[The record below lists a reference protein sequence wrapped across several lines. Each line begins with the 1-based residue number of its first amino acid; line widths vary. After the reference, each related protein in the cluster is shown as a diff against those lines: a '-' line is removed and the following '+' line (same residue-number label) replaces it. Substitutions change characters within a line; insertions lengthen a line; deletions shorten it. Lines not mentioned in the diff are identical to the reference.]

1 MKHYLLLIFIF
12 TTALLTAQNTF
23 EYNLTNDVIFKVYQK
38 EEGKFYKIS
47 NQKDFKQNTPEA
59 VALSYFFASS
69 NEIASKLYLDKKK
82 YTPIDASM
90 FDLIK
95 KTKSKDAYIQ
105 LLHKTNYIFQGDEM
119 AYIMFIAK
127 VKDIPFPFPTLL
139 SLIKKGNNWFIHQRP
154 NQQKLTDC
162 LMMFKPCVLSNL
174 IQGESNDSDIE
185 KLILKTK
192 SKEGSIDF
200 IKLFDE
206 LVIIQKNE
214 QLANKLTA
222 AQNLSCDFIQYK
234 NEVTSKVI
242 FTNLYKDLNV
252 KIFKKQD
259 KKLISLIKNKND
271 SIVLISKLEFNFLNK
286 KYTSIKYKEISNSVE
301 TIKAIQLDNSSDI
314 EQPAK
319 ELLFL
324 FKNLK
329 TKIFSDL
336 TPSMNKKPIMETK
349 LYKETRGV
357 YQVLNIS
364 KMYHLFITERT
375 LFNEYL

>member
-82 YTPIDASM
+82 YTPIDASK

-286 KYTSIKYKEISNSVE
+286 KHTSIKYKEISNSVE

>member
-154 NQQKLTDC
+154 NQQKLNDC

-286 KYTSIKYKEISNSVE
+286 KHTSIKYKEISNSVE